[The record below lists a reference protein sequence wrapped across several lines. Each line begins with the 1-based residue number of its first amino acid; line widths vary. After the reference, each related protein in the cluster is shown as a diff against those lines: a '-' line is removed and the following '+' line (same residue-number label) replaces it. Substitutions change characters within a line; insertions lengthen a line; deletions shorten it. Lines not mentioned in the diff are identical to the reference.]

1 MAIKIS
7 GDGSITGISTGGLP
21 DGTVDTDTIAANAV
35 TEPKLG
41 ADQASGLV
49 KAWGL
54 FAGSDGSINASFNV
68 SLVTRVSTGLYTVT
82 LDTPMSSSSY
92 VIVANP
98 VHAAVANAQITALPS
113 TSQFTIAINNLST
126 NLDPS
131 YVTFVVLGNQ

>member
-54 FAGSDGSINASFNV
+54 FDGSDGSINASFNV

-82 LDTPMSSSSY
+82 LDTPMSSPSY

-98 VHAAVANAQITALPS
+98 IHAAVANAQLTGTSA
-113 TSQFTIAINNLST
+113 SQFTIAINNLST